1 MNKRKAFIPV
11 IALFTILTA
20 FFIIGK
26 NLLTRWEAD
35 QNILLIGNVILF
47 LVTLLSFTTASKGI
61 DAKNPHA
68 FVRSVYGSIMI
79 KLFLFIIA
87 AFIYIAI
94 YKKDLNKPALFTLM
108 GLYLVY
114 TFVEVRSLTGLLKKK
129 SNA

>member
-11 IALFTILTA
+11 IVLFTILTA
-20 FFIIGK
+20 FFIIGRS
-26 NLLTRWEAD
+26 LLLSWGAD
-35 QNILLIGNVILF
+35 QNVLLIGNFILF
-47 LVTLLSFTTASKGI
+47 LVTVLSFTTAAKGI

>member
-11 IALFTILTA
+11 IVLFTILTA
-20 FFIIGK
+20 FFIIGRS
-26 NLLTRWEAD
+26 LLLSWGAD
-35 QNILLIGNVILF
+35 QNVLLIGNFILF
-47 LVTLLSFTTASKGI
+47 LVTVLSFTTAAKGI
-61 DAKNPHA
+61 DAKNPHD